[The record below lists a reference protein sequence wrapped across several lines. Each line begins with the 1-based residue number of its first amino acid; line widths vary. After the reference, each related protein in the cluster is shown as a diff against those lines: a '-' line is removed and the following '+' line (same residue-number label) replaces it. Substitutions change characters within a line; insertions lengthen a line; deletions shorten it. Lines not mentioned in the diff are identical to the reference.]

1 MTSSTSKW
9 QKIGTVVGNTSTDEF
24 TFILTSLKAKLGDI
38 VATEATVPGDDG
50 AELSVTVW
58 GRIIGINRFN
68 PFFPAEAA
76 QELANSSMDALDTV
90 LSTSRD
96 HLEAKVLILGRTK
109 AGEGKAG
116 DISPLS
122 YPVRPSASVHYPP
135 SDEIKQLLNSSTASL
150 AKLHLGTLIG
160 RSDVDVDLTAKQV
173 VSRHMAIL
181 AMTGGGKT
189 VAARRVIRE
198 LAQLKYPLVIFDPHG
213 DYLGLYEKQASL
225 GEVTVKLIYP
235 EIIVNEDTRETVGNM
250 ISKMGATL
258 TEAQAPLHAYLLSE
272 TGIRSEARIDE
283 FLQEMIDNAYRHKQQ
298 KMDNASMPA
307 QIQDVRTASYGPV
320 IRNLEKTKA
329 QLATM
334 ARNNERLRE
343 KFKKFAFT
351 PLPDPAEEP
360 EEIVAKGQI
369 SIFYLAGFD
378 HLTQST
384 IASLVLESLFN
395 ERANLTDRIPPFQ
408 VVLEEAHNFIPSR
421 QEGAGDTPSLN
432 TVRKLITEGRKFG
445 TGLLIISQRPSRLD
459 ETILAQCN
467 SFLVLRLVNP
477 RDKSFVRSVMENLS
491 ETDANILQS
500 FGLGQGIVSGQA
512 VRFPLLIQVKFDEDL
527 ISNSIG
533 DEDFIDEVGAWKE
546 TAETA
551 KRRQT
556 KAKAKQLSSSLSST
570 RKQNKK
576 GRQRKVDF

>member
-1 MTSSTSKW
+1 
-9 QKIGTVVGNTSTDEF
+9 
-24 TFILTSLKAKLGDI
+24 
-38 VATEATVPGDDG
+38 
-50 AELSVTVW
+50 
-58 GRIIGINRFN
+58 
-68 PFFPAEAA
+68 
-76 QELANSSMDALDTV
+76 
-90 LSTSRD
+90 
-96 HLEAKVLILGRTK
+96 
-109 AGEGKAG
+109 
-116 DISPLS
+116 
-122 YPVRPSASVHYPP
+122 
-135 SDEIKQLLNSSTASL
+135 
-150 AKLHLGTLIG
+150 
-160 RSDVDVDLTAKQV
+160 
-173 VSRHMAIL
+173 
-181 AMTGGGKT
+181 
-189 VAARRVIRE
+189 
-198 LAQLKYPLVIFDPHG
+198 
-213 DYLGLYEKQASL
+213 
-225 GEVTVKLIYP
+225 
-235 EIIVNEDTRETVGNM
+235 M

-272 TGIRSEARIDE
+272 TEIRSEARIDE
-283 FLQEMIDNAYRHKQQ
+283 FLQEMIDNAYRHRQQ

-421 QEGAGDTPSLN
+421 QEGTGDTPSLN

-512 VRFPLLIQVKFDEDL
+512 VRFPLLIRQVRRRL
-527 ISNSIG
+527 
-533 DEDFIDEVGAWKE
+533 DF
-546 TAETA
+546 
-551 KRRQT
+551 
-556 KAKAKQLSSSLSST
+556 
-570 RKQNKK
+570 
-576 GRQRKVDF
+576 

>member
-1 MTSSTSKW
+1 M
-9 QKIGTVVGNTSTDEF
+9 
-24 TFILTSLKAKLGDI
+24 
-38 VATEATVPGDDG
+38 
-50 AELSVTVW
+50 
-58 GRIIGINRFN
+58 
-68 PFFPAEAA
+68 
-76 QELANSSMDALDTV
+76 
-90 LSTSRD
+90 
-96 HLEAKVLILGRTK
+96 
-109 AGEGKAG
+109 
-116 DISPLS
+116 
-122 YPVRPSASVHYPP
+122 
-135 SDEIKQLLNSSTASL
+135 
-150 AKLHLGTLIG
+150 
-160 RSDVDVDLTAKQV
+160 
-173 VSRHMAIL
+173 
-181 AMTGGGKT
+181 
-189 VAARRVIRE
+189 
-198 LAQLKYPLVIFDPHG
+198 
-213 DYLGLYEKQASL
+213 
-225 GEVTVKLIYP
+225 
-235 EIIVNEDTRETVGNM
+235 NEDTRETVGNM

-283 FLQEMIDNAYRHKQQ
+283 FLQEMIDNAYRHRQQ

-351 PLPDPAEEP
+351 PVPDPAEEP

-500 FGLGQGIVSGQA
+500 FG
-512 VRFPLLIQVKFDEDL
+512 
-527 ISNSIG
+527 IG
-533 DEDFIDEVGAWKE
+533 
-546 TAETA
+546 T
-551 KRRQT
+551 
-556 KAKAKQLSSSLSST
+556 
-570 RKQNKK
+570 
-576 GRQRKVDF
+576 